1 MKRSLILAGILIV
14 VLLFFFLFSK
24 VKNAA
29 VGYVVTSPEAAEI
42 LAAIGVNEKI
52 LAVTGECDYPPFMQ
66 EKPKVGSFAQ
76 VSIEKIVSYNPKI
89 VFATVPTQQSM
100 IHDLEKLGVITET
113 VYIRTFD
120 DLLETIRHFG
130 MLTKRQRQANHLA
143 DSLQAEI
150 AALTIEPETCP
161 WVYVEIGD
169 HFWTAS
175 NRTFI
180 GDMVRRAGGKMLF
193 HDLPNDYGKVSQE
206 EVVARNPDV
215 IMVIYPGVTKED
227 VKNRRGWQDIN
238 ACVNDRI
245 ITLEDI
251 DEDWINRATPRSVQG
266 LRRLRQLLHP

>member
-1 MKRSLILAGILIV
+1 MLIV

-42 LAAIGVNEKI
+42 LAAIGENQKI
-52 LAVTGECDYPPFMQ
+52 LAVTNECDYPPFLRD
-66 EKPKVGSFAQ
+66 KPKVGSFAQ
-76 VSIEKIVSYNPKI
+76 VSVEKVLSCNPKI
-89 VFATVPTQQSM
+89 VFATVPTQQAM
-100 IHDLEKLGVITET
+100 IHDLQKLGVQTET

-120 DLLETIRHFG
+120 ELLETIRHIG
-130 MLTKRQRQANHLA
+130 ALTKRESRADQLA
-143 DSLQAEI
+143 DSLQSEI
-150 AALTIEPETCP
+150 ASRTIDPETRP
-161 WVYVEIGD
+161 WVYIEIGD

-175 NRTFI
+175 DRTFI
-180 GDMVRRAGGKMLF
+180 GDMVRLAGGRVLF

-206 EVVARNPDV
+206 EVAMRNPDV
-215 IMVIYPGVTKED
+215 IMVIYPGVTSQD
-227 VKNRRGWQDIN
+227 VKERRGWQNIK

-266 LRRLRQLLHP
+266 LRKLGELLHP